1 MNIFK
6 RKNNKDKKPDSKEII
21 KYPDHIKNLDKTNFN
36 DFISQYPLSLIEFWA
51 PWCAPCKA
59 MIPRI
64 RRLSVIYKGKI
75 AFGKIDISKNQEIS
89 KKYDIL
95 SIPQIIFFKYGSKLT
110 YITGAKSI
118 SKLKEI
124 IENLL
129 KNNPT

>member
-1 MNIFK
+1 
-6 RKNNKDKKPDSKEII
+6 
-21 KYPDHIKNLDKTNFN
+21 
-36 DFISQYPLSLIEFWA
+36 
-51 PWCAPCKA
+51 

-64 RRLSVIYKGKI
+64 RRLSVLYKGKI

-110 YITGAKSI
+110 YLTGAKSI
-118 SKLKEI
+118 SKLKDI

-129 KNNPT
+129 KNNPI